1 MTDYNG
7 HFLTLCLMATGTFAI
22 GTDAFIVAGIL
33 HQISETF
40 AVSPAQAGQLISV
53 FSLAYM
59 MFAPLTAWLLGNVNR
74 KYILQL
80 ALGLFIAGN
89 LVCAS
94 ADNFLQMSAGRVLA
108 ALGAACYTPQ
118 AAATAAGL
126 VAKKHSGLAISIVYG
141 GMTLAIALGIPFGTF
156 LAKLSGW
163 REIFLLIALLGAFS
177 LLGLSRVLNTIAA
190 PGKHTLKERLAPLR
204 QKTVLTT
211 LLITFFAVCSEHT
224 VYSYVSILLQ
234 NTQFGPGAILPIALL
249 VFGIGAIIGN
259 VVSGLLTDIFGSKF
273 VLLFSISVQTGSLF
287 LLTFYITSPWWVLTI
302 FLVWG
307 ITGWMYLVPI
317 QHHLLSLSKHVGA
330 LTVSLNSSVLYAGI
344 AAGSM
349 LGGLTLYTLPVYY
362 LPLFSLPLGAIALLL
377 TWLCFQKEKT
387 ATPLSDK

>member
-33 HQISETF
+33 NEVSDTF
-40 AVSPAQAGQLISV
+40 AMSPAQTGQLITV

-74 KYILQL
+74 KPVLQL

-89 LVCAS
+89 LVCTD
-94 ADNFLQMSAGRVLA
+94 ADSFLQMCAGRVLA
-108 ALGAACYTPQ
+108 ALGAACYMPQ
-118 AAATAAGL
+118 AAAAAAGL
-126 VAKKHSGLAISIVYG
+126 VSEKRRGLAIAIVYG

-156 LAKLSGW
+156 LATLIGW

-177 LLGLSRVLNTIAA
+177 LLGLSLTLNTSTA

-204 QKTVLTT
+204 QKAVPTT
-211 LLITFFAVCSEHT
+211 LVITFFAVCSEHI
-224 VYSYVSILLQ
+224 VYSYVSVLLKD
-234 NTQFGPGAILPIALL
+234 TQLGKEAILPLALL
-249 VFGIGAIIGN
+249 VFGIGAVIGN
-259 VVSGLLTDIFGSKF
+259 IVSGLLTDTFGSKC
-273 VLLFSISVQTGSLF
+273 VLLLSVSVQTGSLF
-287 LLTFYITSPWWVLTI
+287 LLTFYATSPWWVLTI

-307 ITGWMYLVPI
+307 ICGWMYLVPI
-317 QHHLLSLSKHVGA
+317 QHHLLSLSKPVGA

-349 LGGLTLYTLPVYY
+349 LGGLTLYTLPIYC
-362 LPLFSLPLGAIALLL
+362 LPLLSLPLGIFALLL
-377 TWLCFQKEKT
+377 IQFCFQKEKIV
-387 ATPLSDK
+387 TPLSEK